1 MAEAKIDEMNPDED
15 EEVKKM
21 QIPLPWYMVNGDGS
35 SMKSW
40 DFFVTLVTIYSMFLT
55 PFIMVFHEVYM
66 NYNEETDK
74 YETVTSKQGLL
85 KTLEVLVDIV
95 WLVNIALNFVKRTR
109 TRKDLKTII
118 VSYIKGSFIFDIIG
132 TLPCFLSGEAFEIY
146 WLKLFRCIVH
156 MFWLT

>member
-1 MAEAKIDEMNPDED
+1 MAEAKIEEMNPDED
-15 EEVKKM
+15 EAVKKM

-74 YETVTSKQGLL
+74 YETVTSK
-85 KTLEVLVDIV
+85 
-95 WLVNIALNFVKRTR
+95 
-109 TRKDLKTII
+109 
-118 VSYIKGSFIFDIIG
+118 
-132 TLPCFLSGEAFEIY
+132 
-146 WLKLFRCIVH
+146 
-156 MFWLT
+156 